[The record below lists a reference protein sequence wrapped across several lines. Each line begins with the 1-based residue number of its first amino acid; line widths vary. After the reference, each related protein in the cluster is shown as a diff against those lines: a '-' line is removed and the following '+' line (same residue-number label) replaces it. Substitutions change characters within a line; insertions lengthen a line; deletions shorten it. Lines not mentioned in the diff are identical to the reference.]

1 MDHNVLT
8 TRRGFSLAE
17 LSLVLML
24 AGVFIAAAFYS
35 AAKIR
40 QVSKAQRVIMEL
52 ESIALASTR
61 YYSEHGAWPVSLAD
75 LRPSYLVQGSSDS
88 NPFGNAYTISSN
100 TSSVSISTVLP
111 KGLITSKSY
120 GSEVVV
126 VNQGNN
132 DLVSVTKTP
141 ESRTWKLK
149 YEKKYIYHQ

>member
-1 MDHNVLT
+1 MDNNVLT
-8 TRRGFSLAE
+8 KRRGFSLAE

-24 AGVFIAAAFYS
+24 LGIFIAAAFYS
-35 AAKIR
+35 AVKIR

-52 ESIALASTR
+52 ESIALATTR
-61 YYSEHGAWPVSLAD
+61 YYSEHGAWPAALAD
-75 LRPSYLVQGSSDS
+75 LRPGYLVQQSSDT
-88 NPFGNAYTISSN
+88 NPFGNTYTIISN
-100 TSSVSISTVLP
+100 TVSISVSTLLP
-111 KGLITSKSY
+111 KGLVTSKSY

>member
-1 MDHNVLT
+1 MDNNVLK
-8 TRRGFSLAE
+8 RRGFSLAE

-24 AGVFIAAAFYS
+24 TGVFIAAAFYS

-40 QVSKAQRVIMEL
+40 QVASGIRALEEL
-52 ESIALASTR
+52 DSIALASAR
-61 YYSEHGAWPVSLAD
+61 YYSERGAWPVNLSD
-75 LRPSYLVQGSSDS
+75 LRPSYLVQQSSDV
-88 NPFGNAYTISSN
+88 NPFGNAYTIISN
-100 TSSVSISTVLP
+100 VSSVSVSTLLP

-126 VNQGNN
+126 LNQGNN

-149 YEKKYIYHQ
+149 YEKKYIYKQ

>member
-1 MDHNVLT
+1 MDYNVLKR
-8 TRRGFSLAE
+8 RRGFSLAE

-24 AGVFIAAAFYS
+24 VAVFIATAFYS

-40 QVSKAQRVIMEL
+40 QAASGIRTLEEL
-52 ESIALASTR
+52 EEIALASTR
-61 YYSEHGAWPVSLAD
+61 YYSERGAWPVSLSD
-75 LRPSYLVQGSSDS
+75 LRPSYLVQQSSDT
-88 NPFGNAYTISSN
+88 NPFGNAYTITSN
-100 TSSVSISTVLP
+100 ASSVSVSTLLP

-120 GSEVVV
+120 GSEIVV

-149 YEKKYIYHQ
+149 YEKKYIYKQ

>member
-1 MDHNVLT
+1 MDDNVLK
-8 TRRGFSLAE
+8 RRGFSLAE

-40 QVSKAQRVIMEL
+40 QIASAQRVVEEL
-52 ESIALASTR
+52 DSIALASTR
-61 YYSEHGAWPVSLAD
+61 YYSEHGAWPATLAD
-75 LRPSYLVQGSSDS
+75 LRPSYLVQQSISF

-100 TSSVSISTVLP
+100 ASSVSVSTLLP
-111 KGLITSKSY
+111 KALVTSKSF

-141 ESRTWKLK
+141 ESKTWKLK
-149 YEKKYIYHQ
+149 YEKKYIYKQ